1 MELRHLRYFVAVA
14 EELHFGR
21 AAARL
26 HIAQPPLSQQIR
38 DLERELGAA
47 LFTRT
52 TRRVELTA
60 AGRVLLA
67 EARHLFEQ
75 TERTVRAV
83 QRASRGEVGHLAI
96 GFVPS
101 ADLDILPRVLSRWR
115 VRFPHVE
122 IELHAMLSGP
132 QVEALRHGRI
142 QVGFLRLPVDDGG
155 LAVDVI
161 QREHLVAALP
171 EGHRLAR
178 RSCVRLADLQ
188 HDGLIMF
195 PRWMAPS
202 YYDLLVSV
210 CRHAGFT
217 PQVLHETENMQT
229 NLGLVAAG
237 LGVSLH
243 PASIRNLQ
251 RAGVVYRPLAPP
263 LPIEMAV
270 AYARDDRS
278 ATLQAFLHVL
288 AEIAPGTR
296 APRGTPGKSMA
307 RQTASGRARPA
318 RRVSAAPASP

>member
-38 DLERELGAA
+38 DLEHELGAA

-52 TRRVELTA
+52 TRRVELTP

-67 EARHLFEQ
+67 EARHVLEQ

-83 QRASRGEVGHLAI
+83 QRATRGEVGQLTI

-115 VRFPHVE
+115 MRFPHVE

-132 QVEALRHGRI
+132 QVEALRDGRI
-142 QVGFLRLPVDDGG
+142 QVGFLRLPVDGGG
-155 LAVDVI
+155 LAIETI
-161 QREHLVAALP
+161 QRERLVVALP
-171 EGHRLAR
+171 ENHPLAR
-178 RSCVRLADLQ
+178 RASVQLADLQ
-188 HDGLIMF
+188 HDGMIMF

-217 PQVLHETENMQT
+217 PRVLHETENMQT

-237 LGVSLH
+237 LGISLH

-251 RAGVVYRPLAPP
+251 RAGVVYRALVPA

-278 ATLQAFLHVL
+278 ATLQAFLDVL
-288 AEIAPGTR
+288 SEVA
-296 APRGTPGKSMA
+296 RGPAVPQRRRTTGRRSARRA
-307 RQTASGRARPA
+307 RQERSTRST
-318 RRVSAAPASP
+318 